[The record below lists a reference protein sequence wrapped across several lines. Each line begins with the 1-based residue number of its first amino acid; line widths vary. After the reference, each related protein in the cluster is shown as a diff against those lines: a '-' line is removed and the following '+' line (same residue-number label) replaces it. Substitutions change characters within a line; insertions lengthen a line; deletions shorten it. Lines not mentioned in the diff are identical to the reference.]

1 MAKQE
6 WLECHR
12 MGQARQAR
20 VEPVQPAPCDAF
32 ETSWSWGQWLSEQ
45 CEVLT
50 FAWMLMVLGW
60 SLMCMDDSMQESDSI
75 FSDLYPNL
83 CSKMQLTST
92 YKQDND
98 MQWPSPAI
106 LGYSSW
112 TWSRGW
118 DHWRWRSSQERSHA
132 VRPDG
137 LDSSCPWCLM
147 PLLLFWGYVPAV
159 KRARAHPVC
168 RRLYFHAT
176 ALSHEKSIHA
186 DCSWMFLVLW
196 PRPFLHGNR
205 EQMSFHGQA
214 MMVLG
219 RARVPPRLWHLNGAQ
234 WDFQRCIAWYREL
247 NKRRPYSLAFGMLSG
262 KAVLCDAFSQ
272 AVLEGHELDKP
283 RMLSAGLFGGLWQG
297 CGQYF
302 VYNVAFTSL
311 IGGGTC
317 TKTVLK
323 KLAADCFIHT
333 PFMWLPVNLSMYE
346 MIKNGSLNRVPDRW
360 RSEVIPTMKVYCM
373 VWPGVNFLNFM
384 FVPMELRMTV
394 IFFASI
400 FWYLGATYVT
410 HGSAHR
416 A

>member
-1 MAKQE
+1 
-6 WLECHR
+6 
-12 MGQARQAR
+12 
-20 VEPVQPAPCDAF
+20 
-32 ETSWSWGQWLSEQ
+32 
-45 CEVLT
+45 
-50 FAWMLMVLGW
+50 
-60 SLMCMDDSMQESDSI
+60 
-75 FSDLYPNL
+75 
-83 CSKMQLTST
+83 
-92 YKQDND
+92 
-98 MQWPSPAI
+98 
-106 LGYSSW
+106 
-112 TWSRGW
+112 
-118 DHWRWRSSQERSHA
+118 
-132 VRPDG
+132 
-137 LDSSCPWCLM
+137 
-147 PLLLFWGYVPAV
+147 
-159 KRARAHPVC
+159 
-168 RRLYFHAT
+168 
-176 ALSHEKSIHA
+176 
-186 DCSWMFLVLW
+186 
-196 PRPFLHGNR
+196 
-205 EQMSFHGQA
+205 
-214 MMVLG
+214 
-219 RARVPPRLWHLNGAQ
+219 
-234 WDFQRCIAWYREL
+234 
-247 NKRRPYSLAFGMLSG
+247 MLSG

-311 IGGGTC
+311 IRAGTC

-384 FVPMELRMTV
+384 FVPIELRMTV

>member
-1 MAKQE
+1 LDVFGPLA
-6 WLECHR
+6 
-12 MGQARQAR
+12 QA
-20 VEPVQPAPCDAF
+20 F
-32 ETSWSWGQWLSEQ
+32 
-45 CEVLT
+45 
-50 FAWMLMVLGW
+50 FA
-60 SLMCMDDSMQESDSI
+60 
-75 FSDLYPNL
+75 
-83 CSKMQLTST
+83 
-92 YKQDND
+92 
-98 MQWPSPAI
+98 
-106 LGYSSW
+106 
-112 TWSRGW
+112 
-118 DHWRWRSSQERSHA
+118 
-132 VRPDG
+132 
-137 LDSSCPWCLM
+137 
-147 PLLLFWGYVPAV
+147 
-159 KRARAHPVC
+159 
-168 RRLYFHAT
+168 
-176 ALSHEKSIHA
+176 
-186 DCSWMFLVLW
+186 
-196 PRPFLHGNR
+196 R

-214 MMVLG
+214 MMLLG

-311 IGGGTC
+311 IGAGTC

-384 FVPMELRMTV
+384 FVPIELRMTV